1 MKMKNLE
8 VEMQIINDHFHDN
21 DTVFVFDGKIFCS
34 LAALAEHL
42 GGEYRDLDSILW
54 WSVKFVFNN
63 REISYYEVLEY

>member
-1 MKMKNLE
+1 MKNLV
-8 VEMQIINDHFHDN
+8 VEMEIINNHFHDN

>member
-1 MKMKNLE
+1 MENLA

-42 GGEYRDLDSILW
+42 DGEYRDLDSILW

-63 REISYYEVLEY
+63 REISYYEALEY

>member
-1 MKMKNLE
+1 MENLA
-8 VEMQIINDHFHDN
+8 VEMQIINNHFHDN
-21 DTVFVFDGKIFCS
+21 DTVFVFDGKIFYS

-63 REISYYEVLEY
+63 REISYYEALEY

>member
-1 MKMKNLE
+1 MKNLA
-8 VEMQIINDHFHDN
+8 VEMQIINNHFHDN

>member
-1 MKMKNLE
+1 MENLA
-8 VEMQIINDHFHDN
+8 VEMQIINNHFHDN

-34 LAALAEHL
+34 LATLAEHL

-63 REISYYEVLEY
+63 REISYYEALEY